1 MADSPEIKTLS
12 NLRNEASAVESIN
25 TNFSRVKEFV
35 QDLLSTTSA
44 SRNVMNIPLDMNGQ
58 RIINVPEPVEPT
70 DVVRLKDAA
79 RFASTN
85 PPGPQGPPGATGPQ
99 GALGPQGIQGPTGLQ
114 GLPGTVGPAGPS
126 GLQGTQGIQGSTGAQ
141 GVQGPI
147 GPQGIKG
154 DRGTTGA
161 AGIIKGRVANYGS
174 LPSSG
179 NSAGDIYI
187 MNSNGTDP
195 QGQAYVSGDSY
206 VYTSASNPP
215 WTYVGTLGTRGDK
228 GDQGIQGIAGPKG
241 DTGTQGIQGMQG
253 VKGDTGAQGAQGP
266 EGPQGVQGP
275 QGVKGDTGSSGDA
288 YTKAETDS
296 KLSTKL
302 SVRSMSSFSYDTL
315 DANNL
320 STVPEYRFVN
330 QSTSQNIPVTY
341 SHGYYYGFGGGD
353 FGGRGA
359 QMYITGDSRF
369 FYRGKSNSV
378 WGSWVEPLR
387 PEVLNPLR
395 TSIGA
400 TRFPAAQ
407 TMFFAAGWG
416 ASGDG
421 HAGAR
426 YIRSAANETGL
437 LRIQDADG
445 GWWKILV
452 ENNTLPAG
460 WCGML
465 YPFFPEQAATNSDA
479 IERGMAYLHSIGGGR
494 LMLPTTSIYI
504 NRTVDNIYNN
514 VFVEGI
520 GTDYAHEPQVYDWY
534 KSTVIGCSLIPTG
547 GSFTVLRHRSRTAA
561 ERNIPP
567 EQAAKTMGG
576 GFRNFRVV
584 GNDLAPRLLH
594 VTSIN
599 CGVYELFLSDATGY
613 EAVLF
618 DCLDDYRNVSN
629 TGLGEAGDNQMLKI
643 DLMVYQSTRTEAT
656 KACHGIRWTG
666 KYNAG
671 NTSLINTIDL
681 RLWTYNGNGC
691 IFENCDN
698 LVINSLC
705 YSSQHGPGRPYY
717 VAPVATGGEYT
728 YGIKIRFLSGFG
740 AGYVA
745 GGSEVSGK
753 PIPGQIT
760 IDYIDSGN
768 GTRYPDVGPSSNAQ
782 FWYGDDGHKQ
792 GWNNGYAH
800 WRLGQRGKDNNDV
813 NDNAMYLQCINSNKM
828 FLFRT
833 NGTILLPNGTVL
845 GG

>member
-228 GDQGIQGIAGPKG
+228 GDQGVQGIAGPKG

-302 SVRSMSSFSYDTL
+302 SVRSMSSFSYDTVNL
-315 DANNL
+315 NNL
-320 STVPEYRFVN
+320 STVPEFRFVN
-330 QSTSQNIPVTY
+330 QDASQNLPVSY
-341 SHGYYYGFGGGD
+341 QHGYYYGFGGGD
-353 FGGRGA
+353 SSGRGA
-359 QMYITGDSRF
+359 QMYITGDSRLF
-369 FYRGKSNSV
+369 FRGKTSAN
-378 WGSWVEPLR
+378 WGDWIEAMRPSTLTPLR
-387 PEVLNPLR
+387 SN
-395 TSIGA
+395 IGI

-407 TMFFAAGWG
+407 TVFFASGWFNAG
-416 ASGDG
+416 DP
-421 HAGAR
+421 HAGAK
-426 YIRSAANETGL
+426 YIRSPANDTGL

-445 GWWKILV
+445 NWWKILV
-452 ENNTLPAG
+452 ENSTLPAG

-465 YPFFPEQAATNSDA
+465 NPTIPEQSAQSSDA
-479 IERGMAYLHSIGGGR
+479 IQLGMSYLHSVGGGR
-494 LMLPTTSIYI
+494 LILPTCLIYI

-514 VFVEGI
+514 VYVEGI
-520 GTDYAHEPQVYDWY
+520 GTDYAHEPEVYDWY
-534 KSTVIGCSLIPTG
+534 KSTVIGCTLIPTG
-547 GSFTVLRHRSRTAA
+547 AFTVLRHRSRTAA
-561 ERNIPP
+561 ERNIPL

-584 GNDLAPRLLH
+584 GNDVAPRLLH
-594 VTSIN
+594 ITSIN
-599 CGVYELFLSDATGY
+599 SGVYTGLFLNDAVGY

-618 DCLDDYRNVSN
+618 DCLDDRRNGSTN
-629 TGLGEAGDNQMLKI
+629 GLGESGDNQMLEI

-656 KACHGIRWTG
+656 KAAHATRWAG
-666 KYNAG
+666 KFNAG
-671 NTSLINTIDL
+671 NTSLINKIDL
-681 RLWTYNGNGC
+681 RLWTYNGHGC
-691 IFENCDN
+691 LFENADN
-698 LVINSLC
+698 IVINSLN
-705 YSSQHGPGRPYY
+705 YSSQHGPGRPFY
-717 VAPVATGGEYT
+717 VAATKESGEYT
-728 YGIKIRFLSGFG
+728 YGIKIRSLSGFNS
-740 AGYVA
+740 GYVEGIGDRPGA
-745 GGSEVSGK
+745 TK
-753 PIPGQIT
+753 PGQIT
-760 IDYIDSGN
+760 IEYIDAGNGARFPDKSGN
-768 GTRYPDVGPSSNAQ
+768 GQ

-800 WRLGQRGKDNNDV
+800 WRLGQRGQDNNDA
-813 NDNAMYLQCINSNKM
+813 NDNAMFLECLNSGKT
-828 FLFRT
+828 FFFRT